1 MQCSYSK
8 SFPHWYVGK
17 IRFNHKNMQ
26 KQIFNLS
33 AGLDVQLL
41 ADFLDT
47 ILALGVGSQDLN
59 NKLDISFFFS
69 SYFTP
74 SIHFVMSGLLVHLA
88 IAAETFTVHCK
99 TLQSAFIIWIWVR
112 RLKHNIY
119 FVTKAH
125 ESNNII
131 NYSVSSYFFVRKV

>member
-1 MQCSYSK
+1 
-8 SFPHWYVGK
+8 
-17 IRFNHKNMQ
+17 MQ

-88 IAAETFTVHCK
+88 IAAETFTVHFK
-99 TLQSAFIIWIWVR
+99 T
-112 RLKHNIY
+112 
-119 FVTKAH
+119 
-125 ESNNII
+125 
-131 NYSVSSYFFVRKV
+131 